1 MNKFFIHLPI
11 TINFKAEHTGN
22 LNEMVIQYIAKKE
35 NMHVIGIDRGERNLI
50 YVSVIDMNG
59 KIKEHKS
66 FNIVNSYNYQE
77 KTQRT

>member
-1 MNKFFIHLPI
+1 
-11 TINFKAEHTGN
+11 
-22 LNEMVIQYIAKKE
+22 MVIQYIAKQE

-59 KIKEHKS
+59 KIKEQKS

-77 KTQRT
+77 KLRGREKDRLNARKNWKQLI